1 MLFFYFLMMFL
12 VGQLALLIGGAH
24 LPLSPVRAETLHLIP
39 LLLSSLP
46 SLLGSLLVCYLI
58 KRFEPLHRAHTFD
71 HQVHAVQKI
80 HDHPVPRVGGV
91 AIMAGLLLGLVTL
104 CFFGSQEGVG
114 RPYLGLLLLSALTI
128 FLGGLAEDLTKQVSV
143 RVRLVLAF
151 ISAGLGAYL
160 LQALVPSLGLPWLD
174 RLVDGTPLMVLFTV
188 FAVGGVTHSFNLI
201 DGLNGLLGG
210 FTLIVLSAL
219 LLVAYHV
226 GDYSL
231 FMLGLFVM
239 MATLGFLI
247 FNWPGGRIFAGDGG
261 AYLLGYL
268 SATLFV
274 LLVAR
279 NPEVSPWFPL
289 VTLGYPVFET
299 LFSIYRRRFFQH
311 VRHDAPDNLHLHL
324 HLLIYRLLSAHRKEA
339 GGVPVSNNSLSVL
352 PIWLG
357 VMLVTL
363 AAAHYFANTH
373 ALMWIFLL
381 GIVAYKLTYRALLFL
396 VNRVELIGV
405 HHPKNG
411 D

>member
-1 MLFFYFLMMFL
+1 MPFFYFLIFL
-12 VGQLALLIGGAH
+12 MVGQLALLFGGAH
-24 LPLSPVRAETLHLIP
+24 LPLSPVRAEKPDLLP

-46 SLLGSLLVCYLI
+46 SLLGSLLVCHLI

-71 HQVHAVQKI
+71 NQVHGVQKI
-80 HDHPVPRVGGV
+80 HDQPVPRIGGV

-219 LLVAYHV
+219 LLVAYQV

-231 FMLGLFVM
+231 FMLGLFGV

-289 VTLGYPVFET
+289 VTLGYPIFET

-311 VRHDAPDNLHLHL
+311 VRHDAPDDLHLHQ
-324 HLLIYRLLSAHRKEA
+324 LIYRLVSAHRKEP
-339 GGVPVSNNSLSVL
+339 GGWCLSSNSLSAI
-352 PIWLG
+352 PIWAA
-357 VMLVTL
+357 VAL
-363 AAAHYFANTH
+363 AALAAVRFAYDTQ
-373 ALMWIFLL
+373 ALMGIFLA
-381 GIVAYKLTYRALLFL
+381 GVVAYKLTYRALLFL
-396 VNRVELIGV
+396 VNRVELSGG

>member
-1 MLFFYFLMMFL
+1 MPFFSFLIFLM
-12 VGQLALLIGGAH
+12 VGQLALLFGGAH
-24 LPLSPVRAETLHLIP
+24 LPLSPVRAETPDLLP

-46 SLLGSLLVCYLI
+46 SLLGSLLVCHLI
-58 KRFEPLHRAHTFD
+58 KHFEPLHRAHTFD
-71 HQVHAVQKI
+71 NQVRGVQKI
-80 HDHPVPRVGGV
+80 HDQPVPRIGGV

-104 CFFGSQEGVG
+104 CFFGSQEGIG

-174 RLVDGTPLMVLFTV
+174 RLVDGTPLIVLFTV

-210 FTLIVLSAL
+210 VTLIVLSAL

-311 VRHDAPDNLHLHL
+311 VRYDAPDDLHLHQ
-324 HLLIYRLLSAHRKEA
+324 LIYRLLSAHRKEA
-339 GGVPVSNNSLSVL
+339 GGVPVSNNSLAVL

-357 VMLVTL
+357 VLLVTL
-363 AAAHYFANTH
+363 TAAHYFANTH

-396 VNRVELIGV
+396 VNRVELIGG

>member
-1 MLFFYFLMMFL
+1 MPFFLILIFLL
-12 VGQLALLIGGAH
+12 VGQLALLFGGAH
-24 LPLSPVRAETLHLIP
+24 LPLSPVRAETLHLFP

-46 SLLGSLLVCYLI
+46 SLLVSLLVCYLI

-71 HQVHAVQKI
+71 NQVHGVQKI
-80 HDHPVPRVGGV
+80 HDQPVPRVGGV
-91 AIMAGLLLGLVTL
+91 AIMVGLLAGLVTL
-104 CFFGSQEGVG
+104 CLYRPQAGIG
-114 RPYLGLLLLSALTI
+114 RPYLALLMLCGLPI
-128 FLGGLAEDLTKQVSV
+128 FLGGLVEDLTKQVSV
-143 RVRLVLAF
+143 RVRLMLAF

-160 LQALVPSLGLPWLD
+160 LQALVPSIAIPW
-174 RLVDGTPLMVLFTV
+174 VDGMLTGTPLMLIFTV

-210 FTLIVLSAL
+210 FTLIVLSAF
-219 LLVAYHV
+219 LLVAYQV

-231 FMLGLFVM
+231 FMLGLFVV

-268 SATLFV
+268 TVTLMV

-311 VRHDAPDNLHLHL
+311 VRHDAPDDLHLHQ
-324 HLLIYRLLSAHRKEA
+324 LIYRLVEAHRKDV
-339 GGVPVSNNSLSVL
+339 GGGRLSNNSLSVM
-352 PIWLG
+352 PIWLA
-357 VMLVTL
+357 VLLVAL
-363 AAAHYFANTH
+363 AAVHFAANTR
-373 ALMWIFLL
+373 ALMGILLL
-381 GIVAYKLTYRALLFL
+381 GAVAYKLLYRTLYFF
-396 VNRVELIGV
+396 VVRVKLGRTQPET
-405 HHPKNG
+405 NG

>member
-201 DGLNGLLGG
+201 DGLNGLVGG

-219 LLVAYHV
+219 LLVAYQV

-231 FMLGLFVM
+231 VMLGLFVM

-268 SATLFV
+268 TATLLV

-289 VTLGYPVFET
+289 VLVGYPVFET
-299 LFSIYRRRFFQH
+299 LFSIYRRRFFQNA
-311 VRHDAPDNLHLHL
+311 RHDAPDDLHLHQ
-324 HLLIYRLLSAHRKEA
+324 LIYRLLSAHRKEA

-357 VMLVTL
+357 VLLVTL
-363 AAAHYFANTH
+363 AAVRFAANTH
-373 ALMWIFLL
+373 ALMVIFLL
-381 GIVAYKLTYRALLFL
+381 GVVAYKLLYRALYFFVL
-396 VNRVELIGV
+396 RVKLARTQPET
-405 HHPKNG
+405 NG

>member
-1 MLFFYFLMMFL
+1 MLFFYFLTMFL

-24 LPLSPVRAETLHLIP
+24 LPLSPVRADTLHLLP

-58 KRFEPLHRAHTFD
+58 KRLEPLHRAHTFD
-71 HQVHAVQKI
+71 NQVHGVQKI
-80 HDHPVPRVGGV
+80 HDHPVPRIGGLP
-91 AIMAGLLLGLVTL
+91 IMVGLLLGLVTL
-104 CFFGSQEGVG
+104 CFFRPQMGIG
-114 RPYLGLLLLSALTI
+114 RPYLGLLLLSALPI
-128 FLGGLAEDLTKQVSV
+128 FLGGLAEDLTKQV
-143 RVRLVLAF
+143 RVRTRLMLAF
-151 ISAGLGAYL
+151 ISACLGAYL

-174 RLVDGTPLMVLFTV
+174 RLVGESPLMVLFTV
-188 FAVGGVTHSFNLI
+188 FAVGGVTHSFNLV

-210 FTLIVLSAL
+210 LTLIVLAGFL
-219 LLVAYHV
+219 LIAYQV

-247 FNWPGGRIFAGDGG
+247 WNWPGGRLFAGDGG

-268 SATLFV
+268 TATLLV

-289 VTLGYPVFET
+289 VLVGYPVFET
-299 LFSIYRRRFFQH
+299 LFSIYRRRFFQNA
-311 VRHDAPDNLHLHL
+311 RHDAPDDLHLHQ
-324 HLLIYRLLSAHRKEA
+324 LIYRLLSAHRKEA

-357 VMLVTL
+357 VLLVTL
-363 AAAHYFANTH
+363 AAVRFAANAH
-373 ALMWIFLL
+373 ALMGIFLL
-381 GIVAYKLTYRALLFL
+381 GVVAYKLLYRALYFFVL
-396 VNRVELIGV
+396 GV
-405 HHPKNG
+405 KLARTQPETNG